1 MEKSVEGGSAEEAC
15 SAATIGE
22 SLNQDRS
29 EIEAWRSDVQGC
41 KARSC
46 STNAQVGQGL
56 LAQPQQ
62 TGAPPRIFTTQPSGS
77 NRFWL
82 RMQEANGSGDRK
94 CVVC

>member
-15 SAATIGE
+15 RAATIGE
-22 SLNQDRS
+22 SLNQDGS
-29 EIEAWRSDVQGC
+29 EIEASSLDAGRGGQT
-41 KARSC
+41 RSC

-77 NRFWL
+77 NRF
-82 RMQEANGSGDRK
+82 
-94 CVVC
+94 